1 VNQQE
6 IDMGK
11 ARREKIRRAVRYFYD
26 LQKLRIQSGNRGGKQ
41 SDEAPAV
48 LDESDKIFLAK
59 QSTGLDTLEKDAL
72 KEVKRLL
79 KGVPIY
85 EKWLKDQKG
94 CGVTLSGVL
103 ISEIDI
109 TKADTSSALWAY
121 AGLHTDPETGSAM
134 RRKKGVKANWN
145 SFLKTKVVKIL
156 GDCLI
161 KANSPW
167 RSFYDSYKLR
177 KQNQLVQVCM
187 CCKGEGKAYEEEE
200 TEEEK
205 AKVETEAKPK
215 KKAKCKNCNGTGG
228 PAPWGRSDAHRHAAS
243 IRYMVKMFLLE
254 LWKNWRTLEGL
265 PVGETYA
272 EAALGRSHGDHGGMG
287 DKLSPKVNPNTNAP
301 FKPVGLTA

>member
-1 VNQQE
+1 MTQQ
-6 IDMGK
+6 MNVQ
-11 ARREKIRRAVRYFYD
+11 ARRDKIRRAVRYFYD

-41 SDEAPAV
+41 SEEAPAV
-48 LDESDKIFLAK
+48 LDEDDKEFLAK
-59 QSTGLDTLEKDAL
+59 QSTGLDTLEKDSL

-79 KGVPIY
+79 KGLPIY
-85 EKWLKDQKG
+85 EKWLKNQKG

-103 ISEIDI
+103 VSEIDI
-109 TKADTSSALWAY
+109 TRCDTVSALWAY
-121 AGLHTDPETGSAM
+121 SGLHIDLESGNAM

-145 SFLKTKVVKIL
+145 SFLKAKVVKVL

-177 KQNQLVQVCM
+177 KQNQLVPVCM
-187 CCKGEGKAYEEEE
+187 CCKGEGKAYEEEDE
-200 TEEEK
+200 AAEAIEG
-205 AKVETEAKPK
+205 EAKPK

-228 PAPWGRSDAHRHAAS
+228 PAPWGKSDAHRHAAS
-243 IRYMVKMFLLE
+243 IRYMVKAFLQE

-265 PVGETYA
+265 PVGESYA

-287 DKLSPKVNPNTNAP
+287 DKLSPKINPKTNAP
-301 FKPVGLTA
+301 YNPVGLRA